1 MQRQTDRRASHM
13 ANGFAFAAALILLPA
28 APLMAQ
34 STSQRPSPCG
44 LNEDVL
50 AKIRPGDDAERA
62 AKTCLEGQK
71 DLLELLLSIEQG
83 REKIDAARA
92 NQRRAR
98 GDIAAADSPPAPTV
112 SPPPPGAVQ
121 AGPKAVAMTIPDA
134 PLPRV
139 ASIIGAGER
148 YSALLQLSDGAEI
161 RVTPGQKLPD
171 GGTVREI
178 GRNGVLF
185 KPQHGDA
192 VTLSPVA
199 GMDAGRGK

>member
-1 MQRQTDRRASHM
+1 MQRLTDRRGRRM
-13 ANGFAFAAALILLPA
+13 AAGFAIAVALIALSD

-34 STSQRPSPCG
+34 STSGRPSPCG

-50 AKIRPGDDAERA
+50 AKISPGDEAERA

-98 GDIAAADSPPAPTV
+98 GDIAAADAPPAPAVTL
-112 SPPPPGAVQ
+112 PAPGAVQ
-121 AGPKAVAMTIPDA
+121 AGPNAATMPLPDA

-148 YSALLQLSDGAEI
+148 YSALLQLADGAEI

-199 GMDAGRGK
+199 GTDAGRSR